1 MFISNDCLDPPFS
14 LPTQATWLKPLHQT
28 LPMLAP
34 DHVFRKVYRTIGGFQ
49 SLSTSIRSSCSQASL
64 VFLVL
69 CKVVGDSSDFNGFLA
84 VRVAAGLVSPKE
96 LGFGSLVISLVKY
109 HFRAMDNGRTGGEVE
124 KFMIEKRPFAA
135 KTSRTLKKTYKQSYV
150 PT

>member
-64 VFLVL
+64 VLLIL
-69 CKVVGDSSDFNGFLA
+69 CKVFGDSSDFNSFLA
-84 VRVAAGLVSPKE
+84 VRVAKSWVSALLLSAWWSTISVPWTMGGPEAKLKNSWLKNSRLRRNKVTCRLNISSFLPK
-96 LGFGSLVISLVKY
+96 
-109 HFRAMDNGRTGGEVE
+109 
-124 KFMIEKRPFAA
+124 A
-135 KTSRTLKKTYKQSYV
+135 KGI
-150 PT
+150 